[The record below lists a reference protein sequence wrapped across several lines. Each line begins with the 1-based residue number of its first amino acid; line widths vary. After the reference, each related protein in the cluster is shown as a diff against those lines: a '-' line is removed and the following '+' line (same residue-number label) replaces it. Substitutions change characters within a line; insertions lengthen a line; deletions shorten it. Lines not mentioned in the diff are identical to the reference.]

1 MRNDVQYL
9 RGTPSFVNVANVCFG
24 TFIIQHMESRCLSFM
39 QNHELAHLQL
49 LFLAITAFIVY
60 SGVEKG
66 IERFAR
72 IVMPGLLIMI
82 VGIAVYSLTL
92 HFKDGNGSIRTG
104 IQGLMIILAVYVV
117 PVMMAVLFLQSAGI
131 FTLVRQCN

>member
-1 MRNDVQYL
+1 MIMTYYSVIGGWITEYL
-9 RGTPSFVNVANVCFG
+9 A
-24 TFIIQHMESRCLSFM
+24 
-39 QNHELAHLQL
+39 

-104 IQGLMIILAVYVV
+104 I
-117 PVMMAVLFLQSAGI
+117 
-131 FTLVRQCN
+131 

>member
-1 MRNDVQYL
+1 MALVVTFGFTLLVTDVAIMIMTYYSVIGGWITEYL
-9 RGTPSFVNVANVCFG
+9 AVYLAGQGVYAPEEGYFTSFITSEVYP
-24 TFIIQHMESRCLSFM
+24 IIFM
-39 QNHELAHLQL
+39 L

-104 IQGLMIILAVYVV
+104 I
-117 PVMMAVLFLQSAGI
+117 
-131 FTLVRQCN
+131 

>member
-1 MRNDVQYL
+1 M
-9 RGTPSFVNVANVCFG
+9 
-24 TFIIQHMESRCLSFM
+24 
-39 QNHELAHLQL
+39 L

-92 HFKDGNGSIRTG
+92 HFKDGNGSIRTRNLG
-104 IQGLMIILAVYVV
+104 TYDHSGSICCSGYDGSTL
-117 PVMMAVLFLQSAGI
+117 LQSAGI
-131 FTLVRQCN
+131 FTLVR

>member
-1 MRNDVQYL
+1 MALVVTFGFTLLVTDVAIMIMTYYSVIGGWITEYL
-9 RGTPSFVNVANVCFG
+9 AVYLAGQEEGYFTSFIPSEVYP
-24 TFIIQHMESRCLSFM
+24 IIFM
-39 QNHELAHLQL
+39 L

-104 IQGLMIILAVYVV
+104 I
-117 PVMMAVLFLQSAGI
+117 
-131 FTLVRQCN
+131 